1 MSEHIPGTFDSPKPI
16 NGKKFAIGLLI
27 GTLLFFVFCLAATY
41 YGGRAWGNALSKRA
55 LEKERQIE
63 MDRMKE
69 HEAKGVR

>member
-27 GTLLFFVFCLAATY
+27 GTLLFFVFCLVATY